1 MALSTLAGSRAA
13 KKKADLDPFGGEGA
27 DIGDKKLSNIN
38 KSANSSVKVYAQP
51 EQIDQQV
58 GTSAARVDL
67 KYPLDT
73 SYLAYIQ
80 YRTRE
85 VVPPDFTGTADEL
98 LNKFNNVAE
107 THDKVYTKVFGG
119 GNRGRGS
126 GQYLRTG
133 ATSSTNPSNV
143 DGYDEAA
150 YGGAAERKAE
160 GLARTKALK
169 DKEFKNRGG
178 QTDLLAFK
186 TQYTNPEKVLKLY
199 MPQAIQVHDNVQ
211 YDQVGL
217 GIAAAS
223 GLNVLNRGG
232 GMFDAIGTAATEF
245 GRSVASL
252 FGSGDASLA
261 TEVGRVAAARGAASV
276 KFLTPAPAQA
286 ALGLGLQV
294 KVNPSTRSVFTGVSV
309 RNFSFIYD
317 FYPVSAEES
326 EEVKEIIKTFRKEMY
341 PLSIPA
347 GAYEAGFPLGYKFPN
362 LFEIK
367 FRIDN
372 ANIEMPQPLFCF
384 CRDVSTTYN
393 PGQMT
398 FHSDGKPTHIQ
409 MNLQF
414 QEFRALNQQDID
426 KGH

>member
-85 VVPPDFTGTADEL
+85 VVPPDFSGTADDL
-98 LNKFNNVAE
+98 LSGFSNKVE
-107 THDKVYTKVFGG
+107 QVKEFGRSISPIG
-119 GNRGRGS
+119 SSGYAS
-126 GQYLRTG
+126 GQEGLNEG
-133 ATSSTNPSNV
+133 QNPSNQ
-143 DGYDEAA
+143 GQYDDAILRNQKKA
-150 YGGAAERKAE
+150 GGA
-160 GLARTKALK
+160 LAREKALK

-178 QTDLLAFK
+178 QTDLLSFK
-186 TQYTNPEKVLKLY
+186 TQYTDPEKVLKLY

-217 GIAAAS
+217 GIAAAG
-223 GLNVLNRGG
+223 GLQAFNQGNN
-232 GMFDAIGTAATEF
+232 MMSAIGTAATEF

-252 FGSGDASLA
+252 FGAGDASLA

-326 EEVKEIIKTFRKEMY
+326 EEVKEIIRTFRKEMY

-372 ANIEMPQPLFCF
+372 TNIEMPQPLFCF
-384 CRDVSTTYN
+384 LRDVSTTYN

-398 FHSDGKPTHIQ
+398 FHTDGKPTHIQ